1 MELTKRE
8 RVIRTLELDDN
19 IDMLPI
25 HYLGFEKSC
34 ISYQNFLKADEYNEH
49 YTYVKNDFS
58 KIKYS
63 WAGDITDLR
72 FWDVDCHA
80 MDPWGPKMFKERVM
94 KAPSEYPEC
103 IISAID
109 GRIWKLVK
117 QVDTGLAYLWYIDGH
132 FKTPEILYSYWD
144 QYGKP
149 SEQVNDKI
157 KYSPEIWDDY
167 VESLKSYLYPMASLP
182 VALHESLFEGL
193 TMSRVAY
200 YIRKKPQFIHD
211 VLNEFTNFNIEI
223 IKRFYEAGVDIVFY
237 CDDLGFKGN
246 SMLSIDHFKEFI
258 LPYYKK
264 LYDACK
270 QRGMFVVQHSC
281 GYIDK
286 NLPYMADAGLNCI
299 QALEPSAGVD
309 LAYLKQT
316 LGDKLSFMGGIDS
329 SSILNFGTSYEIIQ
343 EVKRC
348 LRAAGNGGGY
358 FVGPSHNILNAPWE
372 NLKALKN
379 AIDKFRHYPLK
390 LK

>member
-1 MELTKRE
+1 MKLSKRE

-34 ISYQNFLKADEYNEH
+34 ISYQNFLKTDEYKKY
-49 YTYVKNDFS
+49 YTYVKNNFS
-58 KIKYS
+58 KIKYR
-63 WAGDITDLR
+63 WAGDITELR
-72 FWDVDCHA
+72 FWDVDCYA

-149 SEQVNDKI
+149 SEQINDKI

-167 VESLKSYLYPMASLP
+167 VGSLKNYLYPMASLP

-200 YIRKKPQFIHD
+200 YIRKKPQFIHE
-211 VLNEFTNFNIEI
+211 VLNEYTKFNIEI

-237 CDDLGFKGN
+237 FDDLGFKGH

-264 LYDACK
+264 LYEACK

-329 SSILNFGTSYEIIQ
+329 SPILNFGTSDDIIQ

-348 LRAAGNGGGY
+348 VKAAGNNGGY
-358 FVGPSHNILNAPWE
+358 FVGPSHNILATTWE
-372 NLKALKN
+372 NLKTLKK
-379 AIDKFRHYPLK
+379 AIDKYRKYPLN
-390 LK
+390 LN